1 MRCGGPV
8 FFKRV
13 FVKIGFF
20 CLTFLVKIG
29 YNFYMFSNIISFV
42 LRMALIV
49 ALWAFMWRLVEPRTQ
64 FDRIFR
70 AALLLLSLLTVLAVI
85 RIVG

>member
-1 MRCGGPV
+1 M
-8 FFKRV
+8 
-13 FVKIGFF
+13 KIGFF

>member
-1 MRCGGPV
+1 
-8 FFKRV
+8 
-13 FVKIGFF
+13 VKIGFF